1 MRAFLG
7 IQLPE
12 AVRASLQLLQ
22 RQLASSG
29 ADVKWVEPQDL
40 HITVKFLEEI
50 SDTQRE
56 AIDMLLRRLCEPQA
70 PYSIRLGALGAFP
83 SLTDPRVIWVGLTE
97 GAERVKQLVENLER
111 EGTAIPREVRE
122 YTPHITLG
130 RVRSSRHC
138 QALIAQLQTIAWQ
151 APASWRAE
159 TVTFYQSQLSS
170 AGPRYT
176 VLADVPFG
184 EARRVLE

>member
-22 RQLASSG
+22 RRLAASG
-29 ADVKWVEPQDL
+29 ADVKWVEPKNL

-56 AIDMLLRRLCEPQA
+56 AIDTLLRRLCEHQA
-70 PYSIRLGALGAFP
+70 PYSIGLGALGAFP
-83 SLTDPRVIWVGLTE
+83 SLTDPRVIWVGLME
-97 GAERVKQLVENLER
+97 GAEHVKRLVESLER
-111 EGTAIPREVRE
+111 EEAAIPREVRE

-130 RVRSSRHC
+130 RVRSPRRRR
-138 QALIAQLQTIAWQ
+138 QLLDALRTITWQ
-151 APASWRAE
+151 PPASWRAE
-159 TVTFYQSQLSS
+159 AVTFYQSQLSS
-170 AGPRYT
+170 TGPRYI